1 MFHYSQQQSG
11 LSAANAILRLVFHNT
26 VRHVRK
32 SHGNPLL
39 GLVINMLQ
47 TLILVLV
54 FVFMFS
60 VLGLRGNA
68 IRGDFILYI
77 MTGIF
82 LFLTH
87 NKALGD
93 VAGSESATSPMM
105 QHAPMNTAIA
115 ITSAALSSL
124 YIQVLSVVVIL
135 TAYSLGWGTVTFQYL
150 PGAFLMMLIAWFSG
164 VTIGM
169 VLLALRPWFPQFT
182 KIAQTIYSR
191 ANMITSGKMFVA
203 NQMPGYILAM
213 FSWNP
218 LFHCIDQAR
227 GFTFVNYS
235 PHFSS
240 VMYPVIFSIVFI
252 TVGLL
257 AEFFTR
263 SRASASWGA
272 GR

>member
-1 MFHYSQQQSG
+1 MFQYAQKQSG
-11 LSAANAILRLVFHNT
+11 TSAAGAILRLIFHNT

-32 SHGNPLL
+32 THGNPLL
-39 GLVINMLQ
+39 GLVINMMQ
-47 TLILVLV
+47 TVILVLV

-60 VLGLRGNA
+60 ILGMRGNA

-77 MTGIF
+77 MTGVF

-93 VAGSESATSPMM
+93 VAGSETATSPMM

-124 YIQVLSVVVIL
+124 YLQVLSVVVIL
-135 TAYSLGWGTVTFQYL
+135 TAYSLGWGNVTFQYL
-150 PGAFLMMLIAWFSG
+150 PGVFLMLLMAWFSG
-164 VTIGM
+164 VAIGM
-169 VLLALRPWFPQFT
+169 VLLAMRPWFPQLT
-182 KIAQTIYSR
+182 KIVQTIYTR

-203 NQMPGYILAM
+203 NQTPGYILAM

-227 GFTFVNYS
+227 GFTFVNYT
-235 PHFSS
+235 PHYSS
-240 VMYPVIFSIVFI
+240 VMYPIVFSLILI
-252 TVGLL
+252 TIGLL

-263 SRASASWGA
+263 TRASASWGA

>member
-1 MFHYSQQQSG
+1 MFHYAQKQSG
-11 LSAANAILRLVFHNT
+11 LSAANTILKLIFHNT

-32 SHGNPLL
+32 THGNPLL
-39 GLVINMLQ
+39 GLAINIMQ
-47 TLILVLV
+47 TLILVVV

-60 VLGLRGNA
+60 ILGLRGNA

-87 NKALGD
+87 NKALAD
-93 VAGSESATSPMM
+93 VMGAESATSPMM

-135 TAYSLGWGTVTFQYL
+135 TAYSVGWGTVTFQYL
-150 PGAFLMMLIAWFSG
+150 PGAFMMMLIAWFSG
-164 VTIGM
+164 VAIGM
-169 VLLALRPWFPQFT
+169 VLLALSPWFPQFT
-182 KIAQTIYSR
+182 KIVQTIYTR

-203 NQMPGYILAM
+203 NQMPGYILTM

-240 VMYPVIFSIVFI
+240 VMYPVIFSLIFI
-252 TVGLL
+252 TIGLL